1 MMHFNQITPARHQTG
16 LSIAE
21 LMVAIAISILV
32 LTALSAVFISTTKS
46 SNEMQKST
54 QQQESGRY
62 ASQLLLDSLAMAGY
76 LSEFDAT
83 PLTSPSTLPNPCD
96 TQLSDLLA
104 ALPLHV
110 QGVNDASG
118 NIACAADI
126 KAGTD
131 IIVVRR
137 TSSCA
142 IDELGCADFVAG
154 VPHFQASL
162 CTPED
167 GSGAELAHGIT
178 NESDYSI
185 YHFKLSTNKADFVLR
200 KTSCNASE
208 LADIRRYLVHI
219 YFVANNNEEG
229 DGIPT
234 LKRAELSA
242 EGFTVVPL
250 VDGIEDMQIQYGL
263 DNNGDGIPDVYTS
276 APATTTDWRNAMSA
290 KIHLL
295 ARSVEPTQ
303 NYTDSKT
310 YVLGDKTLPAPEDN
324 FKRHVYN
331 TTVQFINPSWRRQ

>member
-1 MMHFNQITPARHQTG
+1 MMNFNQMTSKRRQVG

-21 LMVAIAISILV
+21 LLVAIAISILV

-46 SNEMQKST
+46 SNEMQKAT

-76 LSEFDAT
+76 LSEFDTT
-83 PLTSPSTLPNPCD
+83 PLSTPAELPDPCNS
-96 TQLSDLLA
+96 QLSQLLA

-110 QGVNDASG
+110 QGINGSSELD
-118 NIACAADI
+118 CATDI
-126 KAGTD
+126 KADTD
-131 IIVVRR
+131 VIVVRR

-154 VPHFQASL
+154 APHFQASL
-162 CTPED
+162 CTPSD

-200 KTSCNASE
+200 KTSCNASD

-219 YFVANNNEEG
+219 YFVANNNEDG

-242 EGFTVVPL
+242 AGFTIVPL

-263 DNNGDGIPDVYTS
+263 DNNGDGIPDVYTA

-295 ARSVEPTQ
+295 ARSIEPTQ
-303 NYTDSKT
+303 NYIDNKT
-310 YVLGDKTLPAPEDN
+310 YVLGDKTIPAFGDN
-324 FKRHVYN
+324 YKRHAYS